1 MGLIDRLET
10 PTGEAQQLN
19 EPSLFKYE
27 INASSSN
34 ANGAEASLFEKL
46 KLRVQARLLEKIDVS
61 KLEEAGYAALLG
73 EITSVI
79 DELIQQDKLLLTDID
94 RARLLEST
102 TSDMLG
108 LGPLEPL
115 LQDNDISDILVNGAH
130 EVWVERKGKLYKT
143 SVKFHNDSIC

>member
-46 KLRVQARLLEKIDVS
+46 KLRVQARLPKKS
-61 KLEEAGYAALLG
+61 
-73 EITSVI
+73 
-79 DELIQQDKLLLTDID
+79 
-94 RARLLEST
+94 
-102 TSDMLG
+102 M
-108 LGPLEPL
+108 
-115 LQDNDISDILVNGAH
+115 
-130 EVWVERKGKLYKT
+130 
-143 SVKFHNDSIC
+143 